1 MKAKEKTCLECGK
14 TFSEGRIDK
23 KFCQDI
29 CRMSYHRARRN
40 ENTPS
45 IYFQVQKQLNIN
57 RKVLKRFNPKAKV
70 TVRKTKLYDAGFNER
85 CFTHIYRSSM
95 GKVYWFVFEYG
106 FTRVEKS
113 EEHYLL
119 VTWQAHM
126 TKKLNLKL

>member
-1 MKAKEKTCLECGK
+1 MKAKEKACLECGN

-23 KFCQDI
+23 KFCRDI

-40 ENTPS
+40 EKTPS

-85 CFTHIYRSSM
+85 CFTHMYKNLS

-106 FTRVEKS
+106 FTRVEGS
-113 EEHYLL
+113 DDHYLL
-119 VTWQAHM
+119 VTWQ
-126 TKKLNLKL
+126 KYIDRQLQL